1 MTPVRPL
8 VPVAVLAAILASLVQ
23 ALLSPPLHT
32 GDETA
37 HLDYAYQVWTG
48 HLPVFEDGLVL
59 APESGSV
66 PPVQWAA
73 QHPPLYYLVLAP
85 VVGPLVEGGHVIAAV
100 YAARGLNVL
109 GAGVLVLVSA
119 WAARRAFP
127 ASPLLAPVTALVV
140 GTTAWVARVGGS
152 GYNDVFATLL
162 TTWLLGL
169 AAGAVRSGL
178 TWPRAAGLIV
188 VSALCL
194 GTRLHTMVMVGVLV
208 AAVLAGVLLRTAG
221 PLGIRGEAVRGAT
234 VRGEAVRAAV
244 VALAAPAAVAAT
256 SGWFYLRN
264 VALTGSVTGGHP
276 DWAAENLDRVVRPVP
291 EVLADAGFWTQ
302 LLAVFGHGRLPDAA
316 VVLLLLVVPA
326 ALATVAG
333 VRTVRN
339 VRLPAAERADVLLL
353 VTGAT
358 ALAATLAMQLAYTA
372 GGGSPHPRYLLP
384 VLGILAMLV
393 AQGLVSTRR
402 RLPWV
407 VGLWCAVPLI
417 DQAIWIA
424 VSAPRYAGPWP
435 DGSLSVPGAWVSWG
449 FACVAVA
456 VAVAYLAAD
465 RRRAHVPRETPRS
478 TPRRGDPVA
487 VTNRD
492 PDRTYRR

>member
-1 MTPVRPL
+1 VTPVRPL
-8 VPVAVLAAILASLVQ
+8 VFAAALAAILASLVQ

-59 APESGSV
+59 APEAGSV

-109 GAGVLVLVSA
+109 GAGLLVLVAA

-152 GYNDVFATLL
+152 GYNDIFATLL

-169 AAGAVRSGL
+169 AASAVRSGL
-178 TWPRAAGLIV
+178 TWPRAAGLIL

-194 GTRLHTMVMVGVLV
+194 GTRQHTMVMVGVLV
-208 AAVLAGVLLRTAG
+208 AAVLAGVILRTAG
-221 PLGIRGEAVRGAT
+221 PAGDRGAT
-234 VRGEAVRAAV
+234 VRSEAVRAAV
-244 VALAAPAAVAAT
+244 VTFGVPVAVAAT

-276 DWAAENLDRVVRPVP
+276 DWAAENLDRVIRPVT
-291 EVLADAGFWTQ
+291 ETVADAGVWTR
-302 LLAVFGHGRLPDAA
+302 LLAVFGHDQLPDAA

-326 ALATVAG
+326 VLAVVAG
-333 VRTVRN
+333 VRDVRN
-339 VRLPAAERADVLLL
+339 VRLPAAGRADVLLL
-353 VTGAT
+353 VTGA
-358 ALAATLAMQLAYTA
+358 AAVAATLAMQLVYTA

-384 VLGILAMLV
+384 VIGILAMLV
-393 AQGLVSTRR
+393 AQGLVSTHRL
-402 RLPWV
+402 LPWV
-407 VGLWCAVPLI
+407 GGLWCAVPLV

-424 VSAPRYAGPWP
+424 VSAPRYTGQWP
-435 DGSLSVPGAWVSWG
+435 DGSLSAPGAWVAWG
-449 FACVAVA
+449 AACVAVA
-456 VAVAYLAAD
+456 VAVA
-465 RRRAHVPRETPRS
+465 
-478 TPRRGDPVA
+478 VA

>member
-1 MTPVRPL
+1 VTPVRL
-8 VPVAVLAAILASLVQ
+8 VPAAVLAAILASLVQ

-59 APESGSV
+59 APEAGSV

-85 VVGPLVEGGHVIAAV
+85 VVGPLVDGGHAVAAV
-100 YAARGLNVL
+100 YAARGLNAL
-109 GAGVLVLVSA
+109 GAGLLVLVAA

-127 ASPLLAPVTALVV
+127 TAPLVAPVTALVV

-152 GYNDVFATLL
+152 GYNDIFAALL
-162 TTWLLGL
+162 TTWLLGI
-169 AAGAVRSGL
+169 AAGAIRSGL

-194 GTRLHTMVMVGVLV
+194 GSRLHTMVMVGVLV
-208 AAVLAGVLLRTAG
+208 AAVLAGVILRTADLPTAG
-221 PLGIRGEAVRGAT
+221 LPTAGLRS

-244 VALAAPAAVAAT
+244 VTLGVPAAVAAT

-276 DWAAENLDRVVRPVP
+276 DWAAQNLDRVVRPVP
-291 EVLADAGFWTQ
+291 DVLADAGVWTR
-302 LLAVFGHGRLPDAA
+302 LLAVFGHDQLPDAA
-316 VVLLLLVVPA
+316 VVLLLLVAPA
-326 ALATVAG
+326 ALAAVAG
-333 VRTVRN
+333 LRTVRGA
-339 VRLPAAERADVLLL
+339 RLPATRRADVLILA
-353 VTGAT
+353 TGAT
-358 ALAATLAMQLAYTA
+358 AVAATLAMQLVYTA

-384 VLGILAMLV
+384 VIGILAMLV

-402 RLPWV
+402 WLPWAA
-407 VGLWCAVPLI
+407 GLWCAVPLI

-424 VSAPRYAGPWP
+424 VSAPRYSGRWP
-435 DGSLSVPGAWVSWG
+435 DGPLSVPGAWAAWG
-449 FACVAVA
+449 AACVAVA
-456 VAVAYLAAD
+456 VTVACLANA
-465 RRRAHVPRETPRS
+465 RRRTSAPAT
-478 TPRRGDPVA
+478 
-487 VTNRD
+487 
-492 PDRTYRR
+492 

>member
-1 MTPVRPL
+1 MRPL

-59 APESGSV
+59 APEAGSV

-109 GAGVLVLVSA
+109 AAGLLVLVAA

-152 GYNDVFATLL
+152 GYNDVFAALL
-162 TTWLLGL
+162 TTWLLGI

-221 PLGIRGEAVRGAT
+221 LPGVRGAT
-234 VRGEAVRAAV
+234 VRGEAVRATV
-244 VALAAPAAVAAT
+244 VALGTPAAVAAT

-291 EVLADAGFWTQ
+291 EVLADAGVWTQ

-316 VVLLLLVVPA
+316 VVLALLIVPA
-326 ALATVAG
+326 ALAAVAG
-333 VRTVRN
+333 VRAARN
-339 VRLPAAERADVLLL
+339 VRPPAAERADVLLL
-353 VTGAT
+353 VTGA
-358 ALAATLAMQLAYTA
+358 AAVAATLAMQLVYTA

-384 VLGILAMLV
+384 VIGILAMLV
-393 AQGLVSTRR
+393 AQGLASTRR
-402 RLPWV
+402 GLPWA
-407 VGLWCAVPLI
+407 VGFWCAVPLL
-417 DQAIWIA
+417 DQAVWIA
-424 VSAPRYAGPWP
+424 VSAPRYAGQWP
-435 DGSLSVPGAWVSWG
+435 DSSLSVPGAWVAWG
-449 FACVAVA
+449 LACVAVA
-456 VAVAYLAAD
+456 VAVA
-465 RRRAHVPRETPRS
+465 
-478 TPRRGDPVA
+478 VA

>member
-1 MTPVRPL
+1 VRL
-8 VPVAVLAAILASLVQ
+8 VPAAAVLAAILASLVQ

-59 APESGSV
+59 APEAGSV

-109 GAGVLVLVSA
+109 GVGLLVLVAA

-127 ASPLLAPVTALVV
+127 ASPLVAPVTALVV

-152 GYNDVFATLL
+152 GYNDIFAALL
-162 TTWLLGL
+162 TTWLLGI
-169 AAGAVRSGL
+169 AASAVRSGL

-194 GTRLHTMVMVGVLV
+194 GSRLHTMVMVGVLV
-208 AAVLAGVLLRTAG
+208 AAVLAGVILRTAG
-221 PLGIRGEAVRGAT
+221 PHG

-244 VALAAPAAVAAT
+244 VALGVPAAVAAT

-276 DWAAENLDRVVRPVP
+276 DWAAQNLDRVVRPVSD
-291 EVLADAGFWTQ
+291 VLVDAGVWTR
-302 LLAVFGHGRLPDAA
+302 LLAVFGHDQLPDAA
-316 VVLLLLVVPA
+316 VVLLLLIAPA
-326 ALATVAG
+326 ALAAVAG
-333 VRTVRN
+333 VRAVRDA
-339 VRLPAAERADVLLL
+339 RAPGRADVLLL

-358 ALAATLAMQLAYTA
+358 AVAATLAMQLVYTA

-384 VLGILAMLV
+384 VIGILAMLV

-402 RLPWV
+402 WLPWAA
-407 VGLWCAVPLI
+407 GLWCAVPLV

-424 VSAPRYAGPWP
+424 VSAPRYTGQWP
-435 DGSLSVPGAWVSWG
+435 DGSLSVPSAWAVWGA
-449 FACVAVA
+449 ACVAVA
-456 VAVAYLAAD
+456 VAVASLAVA
-465 RRRAHVPRETPRS
+465 RRRTA
-478 TPRRGDPVA
+478 A
-487 VTNRD
+487 LLA
-492 PDRTYRR
+492 

>member
-1 MTPVRPL
+1 VRL
-8 VPVAVLAAILASLVQ
+8 VPAAVLAAILASLVQ

-59 APESGSV
+59 TPEAGSV

-85 VVGPLVEGGHVIAAV
+85 VVGPLVEGGHVVAAV

-109 GAGVLVLVSA
+109 GAGLLVLVAA
-119 WAARRAFP
+119 WAARRAVP
-127 ASPLLAPVTALVV
+127 ASPLVAPVTALVV

-152 GYNDVFATLL
+152 GYNDIFAALL

-194 GTRLHTMVMVGVLV
+194 GSRLHTMVMVGVLV
-208 AAVLAGVLLRTAG
+208 AAVLAGVVLRTAG
-221 PLGIRGEAVRGAT
+221 LRG

-244 VALAAPAAVAAT
+244 VALGVPAAVVAT

-276 DWAAENLDRVVRPVP
+276 DWAAQNLDRVVRPVP
-291 EVLADAGFWTQ
+291 DVLADAGVWTR
-302 LLAVFGHGRLPDAA
+302 LLAVFGHDQLPDAA
-316 VVLLLLVVPA
+316 VVLLLLVAPA
-326 ALATVAG
+326 ALAAVAG
-333 VRTVRN
+333 LRTVRDA
-339 VRLPAAERADVLLL
+339 RLPATGRADVVILA
-353 VTGAT
+353 TGAT
-358 ALAATLAMQLAYTA
+358 AVAATLAMQLVYTA

-384 VLGILAMLV
+384 VIGILAMLV

-402 RLPWV
+402 WLPWAA
-407 VGLWCAVPLI
+407 GLWCAVPLI
-417 DQAIWIA
+417 DQAIWIV
-424 VSAPRYAGPWP
+424 VSTPRYAGPWP
-435 DGSLSVPGAWVSWG
+435 DGSLSVAGAWAAWG
-449 FACVAVA
+449 AACVAVA
-456 VAVAYLAAD
+456 VAVACLVVA
-465 RRRAHVPRETPRS
+465 RRRTSALS
-478 TPRRGDPVA
+478 T
-487 VTNRD
+487 
-492 PDRTYRR
+492 

>member
-59 APESGSV
+59 APEAGSV

-85 VVGPLVEGGHVIAAV
+85 VVGPLVEGGHVFAAV

-109 GAGVLVLVSA
+109 GAGLLVLVAA

-152 GYNDVFATLL
+152 GYNDVFAALL

-178 TWPRAAGLIV
+178 TWPRAAGLVV

-221 PLGIRGEAVRGAT
+221 LPGVRGAT
-234 VRGEAVRAAV
+234 ARGDAVRAAAV
-244 VALAAPAAVAAT
+244 VLGVPAAVAAT

-291 EVLADAGFWTQ
+291 EVLADAGVWTR
-302 LLAVFGHGRLPDAA
+302 LLAVFGHDRLPDAA

-326 ALATVAG
+326 TLAAVAG
-333 VRTVRN
+333 VRTARN
-339 VRLPAAERADVLLL
+339 TRLPAAGRADVLLL
-353 VTGAT
+353 VTGGT
-358 ALAATLAMQLAYTA
+358 AVAATLAMQLVYTA

-384 VLGILAMLV
+384 VIGILAMLV
-393 AQGLVSTRR
+393 AQGLVSTHR
-402 RLPWV
+402 RLPWAA
-407 VGLWCAVPLI
+407 GLWCAVPLI

-435 DGSLSVPGAWVSWG
+435 GGSLSAPGGWVAWG

-456 VAVAYLAAD
+456 VAVAYLSAG
-465 RRRAHVPRETPRS
+465 RRP
-478 TPRRGDPVA
+478 GDPVA

>member
-1 MTPVRPL
+1 MRHL
-8 VPVAVLAAILASLVQ
+8 VPAAVLAAILASLVQ

-59 APESGSV
+59 APEAGSV

-85 VVGPLVEGGHVIAAV
+85 VVGPLVEGGHVIGAV

-109 GAGVLVLVSA
+109 GAGLLVLVAA

-152 GYNDVFATLL
+152 GYNDIFAALL

-169 AAGAVRSGL
+169 AAGVVRSGL
-178 TWPRAAGLIV
+178 TWPRAAGLVV

-221 PLGIRGEAVRGAT
+221 PPGVRGAT
-234 VRGEAVRAAV
+234 VRGDAVRAIV
-244 VALAAPAAVAAT
+244 VALGVPAAVAAT

-264 VALTGSVTGGHP
+264 VALTGSITGGHP
-276 DWAAENLDRVVRPVP
+276 DWAAENLDRVIRPVP
-291 EVLADAGFWTQ
+291 EVLADAGFWVQ
-302 LLAVFGHGRLPDAA
+302 LLAVFGHDRLPDAA

-326 ALATVAG
+326 ALAVVAG
-333 VRTVRN
+333 VRAARD
-339 VRLPAAERADVLLL
+339 VRLPAAGRADVLLL

-358 ALAATLAMQLAYTA
+358 AVAATLAMQLVYTA

-384 VLGILAMLV
+384 VIGILAMLV
-393 AQGLVSTRR
+393 AQGLLSTGR
-402 RLPWV
+402 RLSWAA
-407 VGLWCAVPLI
+407 GLWCAVPLI

-435 DGSLSVPGAWVSWG
+435 DGSLSVPGAWLAWG
-449 FACVAVA
+449 LACVAVA
-456 VAVAYLAAD
+456 
-465 RRRAHVPRETPRS
+465 
-478 TPRRGDPVA
+478 VA

>member
-1 MTPVRPL
+1 MRPL

-59 APESGSV
+59 APEAGSV

-109 GAGVLVLVSA
+109 GAGLLVLVAA

-178 TWPRAAGLIV
+178 TWPRTAGLIV

-221 PLGIRGEAVRGAT
+221 LPGVRGAT

-244 VALAAPAAVAAT
+244 VALGVPAAVAAS

-291 EVLADAGFWTQ
+291 EVLTDAGVWTQ

-326 ALATVAG
+326 ALAAVAG
-333 VRTVRN
+333 VRAVRN

-353 VTGAT
+353 VTGA
-358 ALAATLAMQLAYTA
+358 AAVAATLAMQLVYTA

-384 VLGILAMLV
+384 VIGILAMLV
-393 AQGLVSTRR
+393 AQGLLSTRS
-402 RLPWV
+402 RLPWA

-417 DQAIWIA
+417 DQAVWIA
-424 VSAPRYAGPWP
+424 VSAPRYAGQWP
-435 DGSLSVPGAWVSWG
+435 DSSLSVPGAWVAWG
-449 FACVAVA
+449 LACVAVA
-456 VAVAYLAAD
+456 
-465 RRRAHVPRETPRS
+465 
-478 TPRRGDPVA
+478 VA